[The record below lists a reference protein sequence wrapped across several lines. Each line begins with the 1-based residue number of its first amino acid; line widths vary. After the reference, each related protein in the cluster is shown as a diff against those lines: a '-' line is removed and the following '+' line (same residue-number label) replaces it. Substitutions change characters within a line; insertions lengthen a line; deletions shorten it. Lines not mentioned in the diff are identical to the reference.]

1 MLVCGVLLMAALLLL
16 TRKGGRSDP
25 CHSDETPILIVTINT
40 GNDTDDYL
48 ESLRNH
54 ESYASSQPGY
64 DFLNAASLTTK
75 DAGEESVHPYME
87 KAYALRSILNSPSY
101 RNYKYILWIDR
112 DAIFMDHTIS
122 IRQRLAEISAAS
134 RNEFEFDLYVAVE
147 RWAWLNSGV
156 LLFRNTDFSRKL
168 VDEWIKTY
176 SQREKNWKSQETIH
190 IGGIAKRFSDLFQR
204 RWSCEDQGALIALL
218 AGYDGEQKWETDRFD
233 GLTVPHVLH
242 TPDEEW
248 TRLSTEL
255 ILASRYQS
263 NVKVVP
269 QEWLNSN
276 PRDHSKSAGNTHT
289 FKPIIYHFN
298 GQNNK
303 KELIAQFNKEVK
315 KCT

>member
-218 AGYDGEQKWETDRFD
+218 AGYDGEQKWEQI
-233 GLTVPHVLH
+233 VLMDWQFRMFCTH
-242 TPDEEW
+242 
-248 TRLSTEL
+248 
-255 ILASRYQS
+255 LAKNGQGF
-263 NVKVVP
+263 P
-269 QEWLNSN
+269 LNSYWLPGIN
-276 PRDHSKSAGNTHT
+276 
-289 FKPIIYHFN
+289 
-298 GQNNK
+298 QM
-303 KELIAQFNKEVK
+303 
-315 KCT
+315 